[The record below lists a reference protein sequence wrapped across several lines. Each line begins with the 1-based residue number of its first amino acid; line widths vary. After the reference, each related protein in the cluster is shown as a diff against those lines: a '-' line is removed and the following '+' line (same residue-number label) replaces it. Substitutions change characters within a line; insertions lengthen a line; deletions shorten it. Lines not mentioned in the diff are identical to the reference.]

1 MAVPDQVPFNQSAAN
16 GVTTV
21 FPYTFLIV
29 EESQLAVYLDGVLQA
44 SGYTVSGVGVAGGGN
59 VTFSTAPANGVVV
72 ERIRE
77 TALTRTTD
85 YPPNGDLLES
95 TLDADFDKT
104 WQAMQEINEH
114 VERAIKLPLGSTAD
128 PVLAPLVA
136 NRYFKVNA
144 AGTGID
150 QVAGFETAGV
160 VVITPYAETLA
171 ASADIATAQGVLGM
185 TAFAGT
191 LVDDANATDARAT
204 LGIDAALVK
213 SLMPSGSVLN
223 SVYAETTTH
232 TKSSTTIPLDDT
244 IPQSTEGV
252 EILTGTI
259 TPSSTSSKIR
269 VRVVVPVAS
278 PTGEGVTVA
287 LFRDSV
293 ANALCAVASSEGVS
307 PGPEGVPLAYE
318 YAPGSASAITLK
330 VRVGSSGGGD
340 FGVNGDKAP
349 GTRIYGGV
357 SRATMII
364 EEIKV

>member
-1 MAVPDQVPFNQSAAN
+1 MAVPDQVPFNQSTAN

-29 EESQLAVYLDGVLQA
+29 EEGQLAVYLDGVLQV
-44 SGYTVSGVGVAGGGN
+44 SGYTVSGVGVSGGGN

-114 VERAIKLPLGSTAD
+114 VGRAIKLPLGSTAD
-128 PVLAPLVA
+128 PILAPLVA
-136 NRYFKVNA
+136 DRYLRVNA
-144 AGTGID
+144 AADGID
-150 QVAGFETAGV
+150 QVAVVEAGTLT
-160 VVITPYAETLA
+160 ITPYGETLVA
-171 ASADIATAQGVLGM
+171 AADIATAQGVLGM
-185 TAFAGT
+185 TPFAGT
-191 LVDDANATDARAT
+191 LVDDASATDARAT

-213 SLMPSGSVLN
+213 SLMPSGSVIN
-223 SVYAETTTH
+223 SVFAESATYT
-232 TKSSTTIPLDDT
+232 SSTATIPVDDT
-244 IPQSTEGV
+244 IPQNTEGV

-259 TPSSTSSKIR
+259 TPSSSGSKIC
-269 VRVVVPVAS
+269 VRVVIPVTS
-278 PTGEGVTVA
+278 PNTESVTVA

-293 ANALCAVASSEGVS
+293 ANALCAVGSAEGIS
-307 PGPEGVPLAYE
+307 PGPQSVPLSYE
-318 YAPGSASAITLK
+318 YAAGSTSAVTLK
-330 VRVGSSGGGD
+330 VRVGSSGGGA
-340 FGVNGDKAP
+340 FGVNGSSAA
-349 GTRIYGGV
+349 RIFGGV

>member
-1 MAVPDQVPFNQSAAN
+1 MAVPDQVPFNQSTAN

-29 EESQLAVYLDGVLQA
+29 EEGQLAVYLDGVLQA

-59 VTFSTAPANGVVV
+59 VTFTTAPANGVVV

-144 AGTGID
+144 AGTAID
-150 QVAGFETAGV
+150 QVATVAVDGSL
-160 VVITPYAETLA
+160 VITPYAETLA

-191 LVDDANATDARAT
+191 LVDDATASDARST

-223 SVYAETTTH
+223 SVYTETTTY
-232 TKSSTTIPLDDT
+232 TQSTTTIPLDDT
-244 IPQSTEGV
+244 IPQNTEGV

-259 TPSSTSSKIR
+259 TPYSTSSKIR
-269 VRVVVPVAS
+269 VRVVVPIGS
-278 PTGEGVTVA
+278 PNSESVTVA

-293 ANALCAVASSEGVS
+293 AGALCAVASSESVS
-307 PGPEGVPLAYE
+307 PGPEGVPLSYE
-318 YAPGSASAITLK
+318 YTPGSASAITFK
-330 VRVGSSGGGD
+330 VRVGAASGGA
-340 FGVNGDKAP
+340 FGINGAGAP

>member
-29 EESQLAVYLDGVLQA
+29 EEGQLSVYLDGVLQA

-59 VTFSTAPANGVVV
+59 VTFTTAPANGVVV

-114 VERAIKLPLGSTAD
+114 VGRAIKLPLGSTAD

-136 NRYFKVNA
+136 NSYLRVNA
-144 AGTGID
+144 AADGID
-150 QVAGFETAGV
+150 QVATVAV
-160 VVITPYAETLA
+160 DDTLVITPYGETLV

-185 TAFAGT
+185 TTFAGT
-191 LVDDANATDARAT
+191 LVDDATATDARAT

-213 SLMPSGSVLN
+213 SLMPSGSVIN
-223 SVYAETTTH
+223 SVYAE
-232 TKSSTTIPLDDT
+232 SSTYASSTATIPVDNT
-244 IPQSTEGV
+244 IPQDTEGV
-252 EILTGTI
+252 EVLTGTI
-259 TPSSTSSKIR
+259 TPSSSGSKIR
-269 VRVVVPVAS
+269 VRVVIPVTS
-278 PTGEGVTVA
+278 PTGQSVTIA

-293 ANALCAVASSEGVS
+293 ANALCATGSSEGVS
-307 PGPEGVPLAYE
+307 PGPEAVPLSYE
-318 YAPGSASAITLK
+318 YAAGSTSAVTLK
-330 VRVGSSGGGD
+330 VRVGSSAGGA
-340 FGVNGDKAP
+340 FGINGDNT
-349 GTRIYGGV
+349 GRIYGGV

>member
-1 MAVPDQVPFNQSAAN
+1 MAVPDQVPFNQSTAN
-16 GVTTV
+16 GATTV

-29 EESQLAVYLDGVLQA
+29 EEAQLAVYLDGVLQA

-59 VTFSTAPANGVVV
+59 VTFTTAPANGVVV

-114 VERAIKLPLGSTAD
+114 VGRAIKLPLGSTAD
-128 PVLAPLVA
+128 PVLDALVA
-136 NRYFKVNA
+136 NRYLRVNA
-144 AGTGID
+144 AADGID
-150 QVAGFETAGV
+150 QVATVAV
-160 VVITPYAETLA
+160 DDTLVITPYGETLV

-213 SLMPSGSVLN
+213 SLMPSGSVIGTAYG
-223 SVYAETTTH
+223 STVTH
-232 TKSSTTIPLDDT
+232 TTASTTIPLDDT
-244 IPQSTEGV
+244 IPQNTEGT
-252 EILTGTI
+252 EILTLAYAASSSSSRLLI
-259 TPSSTSSKIR
+259 TVTVPAQSPSNES
-269 VRVVVPVAS
+269 VV
-278 PTGEGVTVA
+278 VA

-293 ANALCAVASSEGVS
+293 ANALCAVTGAESVS
-307 PGPEGVPLAYE
+307 PAPESIVMQFE
-318 YAPGSASAITLK
+318 YAPASTSSITYK
-330 VRVGSSGGGD
+330 VRVGAQGSAWA
-340 FGVNGDKAP
+340 VNG
-349 GTRIYGGV
+349 
-357 SRATMII
+357 
-364 EEIKV
+364 

>member
-1 MAVPDQVPFNQSAAN
+1 MAVPDQVPFNQSTAN

-29 EESQLAVYLDGVLQA
+29 EESQLSVYLDGVLQV

-114 VERAIKLPLGSTAD
+114 VGRAIKLPLGSAAD
-128 PVLAPLVA
+128 PILAPLAA
-136 NRYFKVNA
+136 NRYLRVNA
-144 AGTGID
+144 AADGID
-150 QVAGFETAGV
+150 QVAVVEAGTLT
-160 VVITPYAETLA
+160 ITPYGETLVA
-171 ASADIATAQGVLGM
+171 AADIATAQGVLGM

-191 LVDDANATDARAT
+191 LVDDANATAARAT

-213 SLMPSGSVLN
+213 SLMPSGSVIN
-223 SVYAETTTH
+223 SVFAESATYTA
-232 TKSSTTIPLDDT
+232 SSATIPMDDT
-244 IPQSTEGV
+244 IPQNTEGV

-259 TPSSTSSKIR
+259 TPSSSGSKIR
-269 VRVVVPVAS
+269 VRVVVPIAS
-278 PTGEGVTVA
+278 PTGQGVTVA

-293 ANALCAVASSEGVS
+293 ANALCAAAGSEGIS
-307 PGPEGVPLAYE
+307 PGPEAIPIDYE
-318 YAPGSASAITLK
+318 YSPASVSAITLK

-340 FGVNGDKAP
+340 FGVNGDRAP
-349 GTRIYGGV
+349 GGRIYGGV

-364 EEIKV
+364 EEIKA

>member
-1 MAVPDQVPFNQSAAN
+1 MAVPDQVPFNQSTAN
-16 GVTTV
+16 GATTV

-29 EESQLAVYLDGVLQA
+29 EEGQLSVYLDGVLQA

-59 VTFSTAPANGVVV
+59 VTFTTAPANGVVV

-114 VERAIKLPLGSTAD
+114 VGRAIKLPLGSTAD
-128 PVLAPLVA
+128 PALDALVA
-136 NRYFKVNA
+136 NRYLRVNA
-144 AGTGID
+144 AADGID
-150 QVAGFETAGV
+150 QVATV
-160 VVITPYAETLA
+160 DVDDTLVITPYGETLV

-213 SLMPSGSVLN
+213 SLMPSGSVIN
-223 SVYAETTTH
+223 SVFSESATYTL
-232 TKSSTTIPLDDT
+232 STAIIPVDDT
-244 IPQSTEGV
+244 IPQNTEGV

-259 TPSSTSSKIR
+259 TPSSSGSKIR
-269 VRVVVPVAS
+269 VQVVVPATS
-278 PTGEGVTVA
+278 PSNECITVA

-293 ANALCAVASSEGVS
+293 ANALCAVSSSEGVF
-307 PGPEGVPLAYE
+307 PGPEAVPLSYE
-318 YAPGSASAITLK
+318 YTAGSTSAVTLK
-330 VRVGSSGGGD
+330 VRVGSPGGGG
-340 FGVNGDKAP
+340 FGINGSFAN
-349 GTRIYGGV
+349 RIYGGV